1 MFIHW
6 FKCII
11 SIYIYI
17 CVCWLSICMCVY
29 RFYLRKGGREGGR
42 EREGERE
49 RASSRARNQP
59 APMREWSQD
68 RNESCNDWWPNCQ
81 RCWQHFPSDPCGLPK
96 DMVAQ
101 AIQRIFAAL
110 SHLAWDAPLCVVSWE
125 IAMSLG
131 MGRIFEIICHHVSWY
146 VIWHPGCFRHF
157 RRRMDGADERLGRTH
172 ARHNSECCESA
183 TWCNSGVHALDC
195 WLSYWTEVAC
205 RET

>member
-1 MFIHW
+1 M
-6 FKCII
+6 
-11 SIYIYI
+11 IYIYI
-17 CVCWLSICMCVY
+17 CVCVLIIYMYMCVY
-29 RFYLRKGGREGGR
+29 RFYLPKGGR
-42 EREGERE
+42 ERERE
-49 RASSRARNQP
+49 SSRARNQP

-68 RNESCNDWWPNCQ
+68 RKSCNDWWPNCQ
-81 RCWQHFPSDPCGLPK
+81 RCWQMLTAFPQWSLWF
-96 DMVAQ
+96 AQ
-101 AIQRIFAAL
+101 GHGGTGNPTNLRCL
-110 SHLAWDAPLCVVSWE
+110 K
-125 IAMSLG
+125 SLG
-131 MGRIFEIICHHVSWY
+131 MGCTTVCRVLRDCHVTWHGEKIEIICHHVSWY